1 MKPLSIL
8 ILLGTLTALV
18 IGGLFAVT
26 PALAENS
33 SEDIT
38 NQAFVEAPA
47 AAEVVVESAF
57 VAPATGGEVIPL
69 ELAETN
75 TEEPG
80 QVLGSAFSTE
90 FGKDTAALEV
100 QQAAAQ
106 AAAASAG
113 GTQAAPVAANLES
126 FISSVQNGD
135 SGQIVGIYSE
145 GTMAFQVSGQP
156 SGNAGYV
163 SNNASEVTSFGLA
176 SQYGSKGFLA
186 HNYLAGANFFD
197 LNNGDTIT
205 LVYGDGS
212 TQDYRIQVIR
222 SFQAL
227 QPNSTQSNFVDL
239 DNGGN
244 LSASELF
251 YQIYNSDNP
260 VVLQTCIA
268 NEGIS
273 TWGRLFVIAVP
284 VS

>member
-26 PALAENS
+26 PALADNS
-33 SEDIT
+33 PKDIT

-47 AAEVVVESAF
+47 AAEAVVENAP
-57 VAPATGGEVIPL
+57 VAPTTGQVIPL

-80 QVLGSAFSTE
+80 LVLGSAFSTE
-90 FGKDTAALEV
+90 FGKDSAALEI
-100 QQAAAQ
+100 QQAAAP
-106 AAAASAG
+106 AG
-113 GTQAAPVAANLES
+113 ETQAAPIAANNLES
-126 FISSVQNGD
+126 FIGSVQNGD

-145 GTMAFQVSGQP
+145 GTLAFQVSGQP

-163 SNNASEVTSFGLA
+163 SNGASEVTRFGLA

-197 LNNGDTIT
+197 LNNGDIIT